1 MSWKKL
7 WVLFTVIW
15 VVVSALNAGT
25 IIAFSEEEGKA
36 WRPIL
41 LGIGVPAV
49 LFLFGLACEYL
60 RRKRSTSKLTK

>member
-7 WVLFTVIW
+7 WLLFTVIW

-25 IIAFSEEEGKA
+25 ILAFSPDEAEKA

-41 LGIGVPAV
+41 IGVAVPAA
-49 LFLFGLACEYL
+49 LYALGMAWSWL
-60 RRKRSTSKLTK
+60 RAMRRRT